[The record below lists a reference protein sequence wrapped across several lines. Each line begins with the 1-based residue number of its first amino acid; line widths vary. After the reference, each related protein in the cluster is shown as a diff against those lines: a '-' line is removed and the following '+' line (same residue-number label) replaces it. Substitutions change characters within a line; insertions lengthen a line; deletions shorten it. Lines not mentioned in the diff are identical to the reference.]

1 MRRLYRKLGVVICSV
16 VLLSGCSRDKV
27 AGNIE
32 VDWEKDERSYT
43 AIVKDDG
50 GTERVRL
57 ECQYVG
63 KAPEE
68 PVGTE
73 ISRNWSTDD
82 TDFYHFTLVNLTD
95 KPIELKQVSFRL
107 KKGKEGKVYEIKNQK
122 TIELDWGSA
131 VIAPNGDLSRR
142 NAWTWGKG
150 KENVLHKIYLA
161 TSDGQTFQI
170 DTQLVYRR

>member
-1 MRRLYRKLGVVICSV
+1 MRRLYRKLGVGICSV
-16 VLLSGCSRDKV
+16 VLLSGCSQDKV

-32 VDWEKDERSYT
+32 VDWEKDERSYM

-68 PVGTE
+68 PVETE

-82 TDFYHFTLVNLTD
+82 TDFYHFKLVNLTD

>member
-1 MRRLYRKLGVVICSV
+1 MRRLYRKLGVVICSI

-68 PVGTE
+68 PVETE

-82 TDFYHFTLVNLTD
+82 TDFYHFKLVNLTD

-107 KKGKEGKVYEIKNQK
+107 KKGKEGKVYEIKDQK
-122 TIELDWGSA
+122 TIESDWGSA
-131 VIAPNGDLSRR
+131 VIGSNGDLSRR

>member
-1 MRRLYRKLGVVICSV
+1 MRRLYSKLGVVICSV

-68 PVGTE
+68 PVETE

-82 TDFYHFTLVNLTD
+82 TDFYHFKLVNLTD

-107 KKGKEGKVYEIKNQK
+107 KKGKEEKVYEIKNQK
-122 TIELDWGSA
+122 AIESDWGSA

>member
-1 MRRLYRKLGVVICSV
+1 MRKLYSKLGVVICSV
-16 VLLSGCSRDKV
+16 VLLSGCSPDKV

-68 PVGTE
+68 PVETE
-73 ISRNWSTDD
+73 INRNWSTDD
-82 TDFYHFTLVNLTD
+82 TDFYHYKLVNLTD
-95 KPIELKQVSFRL
+95 KPIELVHVSFRL
-107 KKGKEGKVYEIKNQK
+107 KEGKGGKIYDTKDQK
-122 TIELDWGSA
+122 AIEKDWGSA
-131 VIAPNGDLSRR
+131 VISANGDLSRR

-150 KENVLHKIYLA
+150 TENVLHKIYLA
-161 TSDGQTFQI
+161 KSDGQSFQI

>member
-1 MRRLYRKLGVVICSV
+1 MRRLYSKLGVVICSV

-57 ECQYVG
+57 ECQYLG

-68 PVGTE
+68 PVETE
-73 ISRNWSTDD
+73 IKRNWSTDD
-82 TDFYHFTLVNLTD
+82 TDFYHYKMVNLTD

-107 KKGKEGKVYEIKNQK
+107 KKGRFMRLK
-122 TIELDWGSA
+122 TKRPSNRIGE
-131 VIAPNGDLSRR
+131 V
-142 NAWTWGKG
+142 
-150 KENVLHKIYLA
+150 
-161 TSDGQTFQI
+161 Q
-170 DTQLVYRR
+170 